1 MPENNI
7 KFAKNEIAPIKDD
20 VKSIEDKTKSA
31 ENGVKPGLRIRAAKK
46 EDVPLILEF
55 VKGIAKFENLSHLV
69 TATEETLAESMF
81 GKRPYAEVFFA
92 ELDGVPA
99 GFTVFFH
106 NFSTFVGKP
115 GLYIEDIFVKP
126 EFRGKG
132 IGKAMFLHCIKLA
145 KERNCGRM
153 EWAVLDWNPAREFYE
168 HLGGGPAKGWRIYR
182 MDEEKFES
190 VLEKG
195 N

>member
-20 VKSIEDKTKSA
+20 VKSIEDKTRSTG
-31 ENGVKPGLRIRAAKK
+31 NGVKRGLIIRAAKK

-55 VKGIAKFENLSHLV
+55 VKGIAGFENLSHAV
-69 TATEETLAESMF
+69 TATEETLEKSMF

-92 ELDGVPA
+92 ELDGVPT

-132 IGKAMFLHCIKLA
+132 IGKAMFRHCVKLA
-145 KERNCGRM
+145 KARNCGRM

>member
-1 MPENNI
+1 MSEPEI
-7 KFAKNEIAPIKDD
+7 KLT
-20 VKSIEDKTKSA
+20 EDKTNPA
-31 ENGVKPGLRIRAAKK
+31 EDGVKPGLKIRAAEI

-69 TATEETLAESMF
+69 TATEETLSEAMF
-81 GKRPYAEVFFA
+81 GKKPYAEVFFA
-92 ELDGVPA
+92 ELDGAPA

-132 IGKAMFLHCIKLA
+132 IGKAMFLHCVKLA
-145 KERNCGRM
+145 KERNCGRI
-153 EWAVLDWNPAREFYE
+153 EWAVLNWNPAREFYE
-168 HLGGGPAKGWRIYR
+168 HLGGNPADGWQIYR

-190 VLEKG
+190 ALEK
-195 N
+195 

>member
-1 MPENNI
+1 MSEPEI
-7 KFAKNEIAPIKDD
+7 KLTEGKIKPVVD
-20 VKSIEDKTKSA
+20 
-31 ENGVKPGLRIRAAKK
+31 GVKPSLKIRAAEI

-55 VKGIAKFENLSHLV
+55 VKGIAGFENLSHLV
-69 TATEETLAESMF
+69 TATEETLAEAMF

-92 ELDGVPA
+92 ELYGMPA

-132 IGKAMFLHCIKLA
+132 IGKAMFLHCVKLA

-168 HLGGGPAKGWRIYR
+168 HLGGSSVNGWQIYR

-190 VLEKG
+190 ALEKM
-195 N
+195 NLK

>member
-1 MPENNI
+1 MKMPETE
-7 KFAKNEIAPIKDD
+7 K
-20 VKSIEDKTKSA
+20 KS
-31 ENGVKPGLRIRAAKK
+31 GLSIRTAKK
-46 EDVPLILEF
+46 EDVQLILEF
-55 VKGIAKFENLSHLV
+55 IKGIAEFESLTHLV
-69 TATEETLAESMF
+69 TATEETLKESMF
-81 GKRPYAEVFFA
+81 GEKPYAEVFFA

-106 NFSTFVGKP
+106 NFSTFVGKQ

-132 IGKAMFLHCIKLA
+132 IGKAMFLHCVKLA

-168 HLGGGPAKGWRIYR
+168 YFGAAPVDGWHIYR
-182 MDEEKFES
+182 MGADQFES
-190 VLEKG
+190 ALEKQA
-195 N
+195 

>member
-1 MPENNI
+1 MPESE
-7 KFAKNEIAPIKDD
+7 K
-20 VKSIEDKTKSA
+20 
-31 ENGVKPGLRIRAAKK
+31 KPGLNIRTAVK

-55 VKGIAKFENLSHLV
+55 VKGIAEFENLSHLV
-69 TATEETLAESMF
+69 TATEETLKESMF
-81 GKRPYAEVFFA
+81 GEKRYAEVFFA

-106 NFSTFVGKP
+106 NFSTFVGKQ

-126 EFRGKG
+126 EFRGRG
-132 IGKAMFLHCIKLA
+132 IGKAMFLHCVKLA

-168 HLGGGPAKGWRIYR
+168 YFGAGAVDGWHIYR
-182 MDEEKFES
+182 MGADKFES
-190 VLEKG
+190 ALEK
-195 N
+195 

>member
-1 MPENNI
+1 MSD
-7 KFAKNEIAPIKDD
+7 NEI
-20 VKSIEDKTKSA
+20 
-31 ENGVKPGLRIRAAKK
+31 KPCLRIRTAVK

-55 VKGIAKFENLSHLV
+55 IRGIAEFESLSHLV
-69 TATEETLAESMF
+69 SATEETLAEFMF
-81 GKRPYAEVFFA
+81 GKKPYAEVFFA
-92 ELDGVPA
+92 ELDGMPI

-106 NFSTFVGKP
+106 SFSTFLGKP

-132 IGKAMFLHCIKLA
+132 IGKAMFFHCVKLA

-168 HLGGGPAKGWRIYR
+168 HLGGVRVDGWHIYR
-182 MDEEKFES
+182 MNEEKFES
-190 VLEKG
+190 TPEKSELEK
-195 N
+195 

>member
-1 MPENNI
+1 MSEPEMKLTEDKI
-7 KFAKNEIAPIKDD
+7 KPVEDE
-20 VKSIEDKTKSA
+20 VKS
-31 ENGVKPGLRIRAAKK
+31 GLRIRAAEI
-46 EDVPLILEF
+46 EDVSLILEF
-55 VKGIAKFENLSHLV
+55 VKGIARFENLSHLV
-69 TATEETLAESMF
+69 TATEENLAEGIF

-92 ELDGVPA
+92 ELGGVPA

-132 IGKAMFLHCIKLA
+132 IGKAMFLHCVKLA

-153 EWAVLDWNPAREFYE
+153 EWAVLDWNSARKFYE
-168 HLGGGPAKGWRIYR
+168 HLGGSPVNEWNIYR
-182 MDEEKFES
+182 MNEEKFEN
-190 VLEKG
+190 VLEK
-195 N
+195 

>member
-1 MPENNI
+1 MTENEN
-7 KFAKNEIAPIKDD
+7 
-20 VKSIEDKTKSA
+20 KS
-31 ENGVKPGLRIRAAKK
+31 GLSIRTAGI

-55 VKGIAKFENLSHLV
+55 VKGIAEFEDLSHLV
-69 TATEETLAESMF
+69 TATEETLMESMF

-106 NFSTFVGKP
+106 NFSTFVGKQ

-132 IGKAMFLHCIKLA
+132 IGKAMFLHCVKLA

-168 HLGGGPAKGWRIYR
+168 YFGAGPVDGWHIYR
-182 MDEEKFES
+182 MNEEKFES
-190 VLEKG
+190 ALKK
-195 N
+195 

>member
-1 MPENNI
+1 MIETDKKSGLNI
-7 KFAKNEIAPIKDD
+7 R
-20 VKSIEDKTKSA
+20 T
-31 ENGVKPGLRIRAAKK
+31 AKK

-55 VKGIAKFENLSHLV
+55 IREIAEFEKLSHLV
-69 TATEETLAESMF
+69 TATEETLNESMF
-81 GKRPYAEVFFA
+81 GEKPYAEVFFA

-106 NFSTFVGKP
+106 NFSTFEGKQ

-132 IGKAMFLHCIKLA
+132 IGKAMFLHCVKLA

-168 HLGGGPAKGWRIYR
+168 YFGAGPVDGWHIYR
-182 MDEEKFES
+182 MVADKFES
-190 VLEKG
+190 ALEK
-195 N
+195 

>member
-1 MPENNI
+1 MVE
-7 KFAKNEIAPIKDD
+7 
-20 VKSIEDKTKSA
+20 TKINTGLKIRTA
-31 ENGVKPGLRIRAAKK
+31 EKK
-46 EDVPLILEF
+46 DVPLIIEF
-55 VKGIAKFENLSHLV
+55 VKGIAEFENLSHLV
-69 TATEETLAESMF
+69 TATEESLMKSMF
-81 GKRPYAEVFFA
+81 GEKPYAEVFFA

-106 NFSTFVGKP
+106 NFSTFVGKQ

-132 IGKAMFLHCIKLA
+132 IGKAMFLHCVKLA

-168 HLGGGPAKGWRIYR
+168 YLGGSPVDGWHIYR
-182 MDEEKFES
+182 MNQDSFES
-190 VLEKG
+190 ALEK
-195 N
+195 

>member
-1 MPENNI
+1 MTENEN
-7 KFAKNEIAPIKDD
+7 
-20 VKSIEDKTKSA
+20 KS
-31 ENGVKPGLRIRAAKK
+31 GLSIRTAGI

-55 VKGIAKFENLSHLV
+55 VKGIAGFENLSHLV
-69 TATEETLAESMF
+69 TATEETLRESIF

-106 NFSTFVGKP
+106 NFSTFVGKQ

-126 EFRGKG
+126 EFREKG
-132 IGKAMFLHCIKLA
+132 IGKAMFLHCVELA

-153 EWAVLDWNPAREFYE
+153 EWAVLDWNPAKEFYE
-168 HLGGGPAKGWRIYR
+168 YFGAGPVDGWHIYR
-182 MDEEKFES
+182 MNEDKFES
-190 VLEKG
+190 ALKK
-195 N
+195 

>member
-1 MPENNI
+1 MSEN
-7 KFAKNEIAPIKDD
+7 KTEPAQNEIKPAN
-20 VKSIEDKTKSA
+20 
-31 ENGVKPGLRIRAAKK
+31 NGVKPDLKIRTAERK
-46 EDVPLILEF
+46 DIPLILEF
-55 VKGIAKFENLSHLV
+55 VRGIAGFENLSHLV

-92 ELDGVPA
+92 ELEGVPA

-132 IGKAMFLHCIKLA
+132 IGKAMFLHCVKLA

-168 HLGGGPAKGWRIYR
+168 YFGAGPVEGWQIYR
-182 MDEEKFES
+182 MGADKFES
-190 VLEKG
+190 ALEK
-195 N
+195 

>member
-1 MPENNI
+1 MDFQGT
-7 KFAKNEIAPIKDD
+7 KMDKNME
-20 VKSIEDKTKSA
+20 KSGLHIRTAGIED
-31 ENGVKPGLRIRAAKK
+31 I
-46 EDVPLILEF
+46 PLILEF
-55 VKGIAKFENLSHLV
+55 IKGIADFEKLSHLV
-69 TATEETLAESMF
+69 TASEETLGEALF

-92 ELDGVPA
+92 EINGVAA

-106 NFSTFVGKP
+106 NFSTFLGKQ

-126 EFRGKG
+126 EYRGKG

-168 HLGGGPAKGWRIYR
+168 YFGAGPVEGWHIYR
-182 MDEEKFES
+182 LSETNFENA
-190 VLEKG
+190 LKK
-195 N
+195 

>member
-7 KFAKNEIAPIKDD
+7 KPTKNEIAPIKDD

-31 ENGVKPGLRIRAAKK
+31 ENEIKPELKIRAAEV
-46 EDVPLILEF
+46 EDVHLILEF
-55 VKGIAKFENLSHLV
+55 VKGIAEFENLSHSV
-69 TATEETLAESMF
+69 TATEEILAESMF
-81 GKRPYAEVFFA
+81 GKRSYAEVFFA
-92 ELDGVPA
+92 ELDEVPA

-132 IGKAMFLHCIKLA
+132 IGKAMFLHCVKLA

-168 HLGGGPAKGWRIYR
+168 HLGGSLAKGWRIYR
-182 MDEEKFES
+182 MDEEKFEN

>member
-1 MPENNI
+1 MSVRKKLTKENINP
-7 KFAKNEIAPIKDD
+7 A
-20 VKSIEDKTKSA
+20 ED
-31 ENGVKPGLRIRAAKK
+31 GVKPGLKIRAAEI
-46 EDVPLILEF
+46 EDVTLILKF
-55 VKGIAKFENLSHLV
+55 VKGIARFENLSHLV
-69 TATEETLAESMF
+69 TATEESLAEAMF

-106 NFSTFVGKP
+106 NFSTFRGKP
-115 GLYIEDIFVKP
+115 GLYIEDIFVRP
-126 EFRGKG
+126 EFRKKG
-132 IGKAMFLHCIKLA
+132 IGKAMFLHCVKLA

-168 HLGGGPAKGWRIYR
+168 YLGGSPAAGWQIYR

-190 VLEKG
+190 ALEK
-195 N
+195 

>member
-1 MPENNI
+1 MSEPEIKLAEYNI
-7 KFAKNEIAPIKDD
+7 KP
-20 VKSIEDKTKSA
+20 V
-31 ENGVKPGLRIRAAKK
+31 ENGVKSSLKIRTAEI

-55 VKGIAKFENLSHLV
+55 VKGIAEFENLSHLV
-69 TATEETLAESMF
+69 TATEETLEKSIF

-106 NFSTFVGKP
+106 NFSTFMGKP

-132 IGKAMFLHCIKLA
+132 IGKAMFIHCIKLA
-145 KERNCGRM
+145 KERDCGRM

-168 HLGGGPAKGWRIYR
+168 HLGGGPVDGWHIYR
-182 MDEEKFES
+182 MNEEKFES
-190 VLEKG
+190 ALEK
-195 N
+195 